1 MLSAV
6 AFGKRYNGTK
16 GTSTRRKGMC
26 STHIISFSPLLLLT
40 PRSLSPPQRKLAV
53 PSPLFAKAFLCF
65 PPLHLEG
72 AITARRERQHN
83 KRECAHYPFASFA
96 VDPAFPFVA
105 TAETRIS
112 RAPLRTFA
120 KRFALSLSPRPGKIA
135 ESARHAFSRASF
147 SRRSRKT
154 YCLSLVSPG
163 KGVFCRVSPLM

>member
-16 GTSTRRKGMC
+16 ETSTRRKGMC

-120 KRFALSLSPRPGKIA
+120 KRFALSLSPRPEKSLNQRGMRLP
-135 ESARHAFSRASF
+135 ARHFPGSPQS
-147 SRRSRKT
+147 